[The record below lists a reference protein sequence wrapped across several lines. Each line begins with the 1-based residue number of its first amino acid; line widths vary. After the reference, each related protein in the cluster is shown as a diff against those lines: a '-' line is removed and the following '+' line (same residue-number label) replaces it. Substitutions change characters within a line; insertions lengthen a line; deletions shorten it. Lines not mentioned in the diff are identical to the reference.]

1 MSEVREEDEDRTT
14 LIPVTSCDLFLMA
27 AHIDNKIIAEPGFCL
42 RAPGNG
48 ATFDG
53 RGHAVDLAH
62 SLPLQFVPVGP
73 SRCAALFDSS

>member
-53 RGHAVDLAH
+53 RGHAVDLAA
-62 SLPLQFVPVGP
+62 VAIRAG
-73 SRCAALFDSS
+73 RCAALFDSS